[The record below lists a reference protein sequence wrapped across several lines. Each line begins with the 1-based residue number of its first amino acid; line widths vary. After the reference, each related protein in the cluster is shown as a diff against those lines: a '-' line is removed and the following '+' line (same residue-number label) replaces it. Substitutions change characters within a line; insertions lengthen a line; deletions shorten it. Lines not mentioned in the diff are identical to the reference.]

1 MSAATMLRK
10 HKGCCYRLKW
20 RSLHSTRA
28 ARGYVQFDSQSR
40 SAAAPLTVARGGSA
54 RWPPAPPNAPHSAAC
69 AQTSLYKQTVTNL
82 GGCFLSCHNNRIFPI
97 EQRSTCDLSFHYHTR
112 PPLNKSAVYQTSK
125 AASQAPGIGSGRSHS
140 GSRRPSGP
148 VEVAALRKHFS
159 RCASERRRRAAP
171 PRRRPARLA
180 GLCASKSAALGYEKR
195 GRRNWM
201 AAHWARLPAPE
212 YPCGAVR
219 GALTPSQLRA
229 GGAAALRAGAAS
241 AEPPQPHPS
250 RMPGARRTQPP
261 RRDCASAAGG
271 A

>member
-54 RWPPAPPNAPHSAAC
+54 RWPPAPPYAPHSAAC

-97 EQRSTCDLSFHYHTR
+97 EQRSTCDLSFHYHPR
-112 PPLNKSAVYQTSK
+112 PPLNKSNVYQTSN

-159 RCASERRRRAAP
+159 RCASERRLQDAARPAWPACAHQRAP
-171 PRRRPARLA
+171 PWATRKGAGEIGWRHIGPDSLRPSIHAGPSVAR
-180 GLCASKSAALGYEKR
+180 S
-195 GRRNWM
+195 
-201 AAHWARLPAPE
+201 P
-212 YPCGAVR
+212 
-219 GALTPSQLRA
+219 RA
-229 GGAAALRAGAAS
+229 N
-241 AEPPQPHPS
+241 
-250 RMPGARRTQPP
+250 
-261 RRDCASAAGG
+261 
-271 A
+271 